1 MSDNGNKYK
10 NLEINLDEMEN
21 IINAWGMQSEYNDI
35 KVEAPGD
42 MDAKTLN
49 YIVDCDGKKAIVA
62 IFPTKGGAC
71 SISSKFG
78 KEKEI
83 SAEIVEFIVSRSGKL
98 ANSFPFKNG
107 FTMSIAKE
115 DFGAF
120 YELMKELD
128 DVVVEEDGTD
138 DQKKF
143 FSRLKNK
150 RYGDTI
156 TISYYHTEK
165 VLIQGK
171 PLELFRKA
179 IEIISQGNALEKVFC
194 ADTKI
199 RSIRVDGDDIV
210 TDMKESL
217 EEAYDFLGSAHKG
230 ILASAYIMYR
240 SNISVTNKDLIVDYS
255 VIFNPATRVLEG
267 YMLKILV
274 NNNVLHENGETIG
287 YYFVG
292 EDSSNPYELYPKYVS
307 DIDNDVIVSE
317 LNKLYK
323 LYIKVRHQYCHASEN
338 DFTTAIISDRRNA
351 DSIFEEIIT
360 SINSSY
366 KKCKSAK

>member
-1 MSDNGNKYK
+1 MSDNGKKYK

-35 KVEAPGD
+35 KVEVPED
-42 MDAKTLN
+42 MEAKTLN
-49 YIVDCDGKKAIVA
+49 YIVDCDGKKAMVA
-62 IFPTKGGAC
+62 VFPTKGGVC
-71 SISSKFG
+71 SISHKFG

-83 SAEIVEFIVSRSGKL
+83 SAEIVDFIVSRSGKL

-107 FTMSIAKE
+107 FTMTIGNE

-138 DQKKF
+138 NQKKF
-143 FSRLKNK
+143 YSRLKNK

-171 PLELFRKA
+171 PLGLFRKA
-179 IEIISQGNALEKVFC
+179 IEIISQGNALERVFC
-194 ADTKI
+194 ADTKL
-199 RSIRVDGDDIV
+199 RTIRVDGDDIV
-210 TDMKESL
+210 SDMKESL
-217 EEAYDFLGSAHKG
+217 EEAYDYLGRTHKA
-230 ILASAYIMYR
+230 ILASAYILYR
-240 SNISVTNKDLIVDYS
+240 TNINTTNKDLKVDYS

-267 YMLKILV
+267 FMFKILV
-274 NNNVLHENGETIG
+274 NNNVFHENDETIG
-287 YYFVG
+287 YYFTG
-292 EDSSNPYELYPKYVS
+292 EDNKNPHMLHPKYVG
-307 DIDNDVIVSE
+307 DIDNDIIVSE
-317 LNKLYK
+317 LNKLYR
-323 LYIKVRHQYCHASEN
+323 LYIKVRHQYCHAAEN
-338 DFTTAIISDRRNA
+338 DLTTAIISDRKNA
-351 DSIFEEIIT
+351 DAIFEEIIT
-360 SINSSY
+360 SINRSY